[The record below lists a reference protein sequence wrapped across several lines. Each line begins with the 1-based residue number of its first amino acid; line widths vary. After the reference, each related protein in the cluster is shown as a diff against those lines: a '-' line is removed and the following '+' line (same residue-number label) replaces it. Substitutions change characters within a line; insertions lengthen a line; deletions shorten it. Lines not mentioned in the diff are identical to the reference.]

1 MGLFLGKKIS
11 ESAQEARKHHPE
23 RVKDAIRKLTDGGY
37 MIELD
42 KGFETTL
49 VTICEGHSRKRNIM
63 AIPDKVP
70 VEGLDIRQRL
80 LAAILRIADASD
92 IDHRR
97 APHALFGLYEEAIPK
112 DSKEHWQKHQHI
124 TGVSFRREL
133 NGLGIYVTFS
143 DSLSELIEQYRL
155 TDWVLR
161 EIKDEL
167 RSVRSVFQQYLVP
180 VYNAQLIDRK
190 TDEVIDVDSSSY
202 SNLCTI
208 VLRDSTITDNG
219 IKDLEVVLKS
229 SPGSSP
235 VLIILLTKYGKI
247 DILLPETYNIS
258 FSFELQGRIE
268 LACPGSNIHCDIT
281 ETTF

>member
-1 MGLFLGKKIS
+1 
-11 ESAQEARKHHPE
+11 
-23 RVKDAIRKLTDGGY
+23 
-37 MIELD
+37 
-42 KGFETTL
+42 
-49 VTICEGHSRKRNIM
+49 
-63 AIPDKVP
+63 
-70 VEGLDIRQRL
+70 
-80 LAAILRIADASD
+80 
-92 IDHRR
+92 
-97 APHALFGLYEEAIPK
+97 
-112 DSKEHWQKHQHI
+112 
-124 TGVSFRREL
+124 
-133 NGLGIYVTFS
+133 
-143 DSLSELIEQYRL
+143 
-155 TDWVLR
+155 VLR

-167 RSVRSVFQQYLVP
+167 RSVRTVFQQYLVP